1 MSDDVGSAAPPTTA
15 AAEVSTA
22 ELDKQVWDELRQC
35 FDPEI
40 PVNIVDLGLIYAM
53 RSEPLPTGGHRVE
66 VLMTVTAPAC
76 GMSEILRTD
85 AEERIGKLPGVR
97 EMVVAITFDPPWTP
111 ELMSEDA
118 RALLNL

>member
-1 MSDDVGSAAPPTTA
+1 VSDAVGSAGPPTA
-15 AAEVSTA
+15 GEGEVATA

-53 RSEPLPTGGHRVE
+53 RSEPLPAGGHRVE

-85 AEERIGKLPGVR
+85 AEERIGKLPAVR
-97 EMVVAITFDPPWTP
+97 EVVVAITFDPPWTP